1 MTSVLT
7 DMNKDSKCLLG
18 FREFGTSSSFSF
30 HSLTF
35 PACHPI
41 PSYPGSLSWDHKILY
56 QHSRGSWLKSLH
68 KGPEIKPDIKTVS
81 NTPQCQCLFIIM
93 TYFCLLSQVS
103 LSPYLR
109 SDVLTFSCLTFHC
122 SALLLA
128 VACCTFLLLVR
139 SALFPTRIKGMLLSP
154 FTRKICSRNSWSQE
168 IWHNYQGNSKSNLCW
183 LKWVILCYWENAEKS
198 FPTSEVV
205 VSDGRVILLACCV
218 QDVYLNLNSR
228 RDELV
233 WYLTWTNLL
242 SIQHD
247 FLSVWVSFCGFVILY
262 KLVIHKLKQL
272 QVKTLYTK
280 H

>member
-1 MTSVLT
+1 
-7 DMNKDSKCLLG
+7 MNKDSKCLLG
-18 FREFGTSSSFSF
+18 FREFGTCPFSF

-35 PACHPI
+35 PACHLI
-41 PSYPGSLSWDHKILY
+41 PSFPGSLSWDHKILY

-68 KGPEIKPDIKTVS
+68 KGPEMKPDI

-103 LSPYLR
+103 LSL
-109 SDVLTFSCLTFHC
+109 SNVWCSLTFSCLTFHC
-122 SALLLA
+122 SALMLA

-168 IWHNYQGNSKSNLCW
+168 IWHYCQGNSKSNLCW

-205 VSDGRVILLACCV
+205 ISNGCVILLACCV

-228 RDELV
+228 SDDLV
-233 WYLTWTNLL
+233 WLFNMNKPPLHPARL
-242 SIQHD
+242 
-247 FLSVWVSFCGFVILY
+247 SFCMS
-262 KLVIHKLKQL
+262 QL
-272 QVKTLYTK
+272 LWVRNPLQTRHT
-280 H
+280 